1 MRYRCGI
8 CDRCQGRGHDS
19 MKTLYLMRHGQ
30 TEFNVQKIVQ
40 GQCDSPLTKAGKDQA
55 REAALKLAQCG
66 VCPDRIA
73 ASPLGRAYR
82 TCVLVR
88 DVLCESLGVALP
100 EVETCQDLEER
111 NYGSFERG
119 LCPRFQQMS
128 GIQVR
133 NLSRMAERGVRRCAC
148 ESSMLFAT
156 LWCPMKWERS
166 WLFPMALLSCSSIL
180 PPSAPVSPRPAASCP
195 IAASSSFP
203 TMSLRA
209 RSHCLR
215 SFDACVK
222 TPRLGYGYARGRG
235 L

>member
-1 MRYRCGI
+1 
-8 CDRCQGRGHDS
+8 

-40 GQCDSPLTKAGKDQA
+40 GQCDSPLTTAGKDQA

-66 VCPDRIA
+66 VCPDRIV

-119 LCPRFQQMS
+119 LMS
-128 GIQVR
+128 EVPADVWNPGEELVSYGAEGSAALRVRIVEAIR
-133 NLSRMAERGVRRCAC
+133 NLMAPDEVGTFLAVSHGSAVLQFYLAAERPGESEPRRRLPNCC
-148 ESSMLFAT
+148 VLKFSYDESASAFT
-156 LWCPMKWERS
+156 LLEV
-166 WLFPMALLSCSSIL
+166 L
-180 PPSAPVSPRPAASCP
+180 
-195 IAASSSFP
+195 
-203 TMSLRA
+203 
-209 RSHCLR
+209 
-215 SFDACVK
+215 
-222 TPRLGYGYARGRG
+222 
-235 L
+235 